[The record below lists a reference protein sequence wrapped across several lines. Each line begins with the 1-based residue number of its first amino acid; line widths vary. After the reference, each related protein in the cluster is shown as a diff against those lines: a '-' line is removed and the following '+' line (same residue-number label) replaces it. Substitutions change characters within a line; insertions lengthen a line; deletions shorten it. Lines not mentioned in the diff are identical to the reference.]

1 MCLQVQI
8 FEDNEAEKPS
18 NAIVEPSTWAK
29 LGISHA
35 DHAIPSPLRES
46 VEAFVARFD
55 EDVGCSASHFF
66 KFTSSET
73 SIQRFSIPSESA
85 PILEQLR
92 SKHEDFIGQLEVG
105 SGTGNFLLSLLDA
118 IIMDMKSTSI
128 SFLKEVCLFE
138 WRGTVRDLIKLGMT
152 VTFLCL
158 HLRYIAKEWF
168 IWTQIVFLKNQIS
181 KWKAELTF
189 MLSKRI

>member
-1 MCLQVQI
+1 MQVQI
-8 FEDNEAEKPS
+8 FEDNEVEKPS

-46 VEAFVARFD
+46 VEASLARFD

-92 SKHEDFIGQLEVG
+92 SKHEDFVGQLEVG

-118 IIMDMKSTSI
+118 IIMDMKSTYVAS
-128 SFLKEVCLFE
+128 LKEVCLFE

-152 VTFLCL
+152 VTILCL